1 MAEMMAGVAGRQ
13 GNFGNYLFRS
23 ASSAFWMCC
32 WNPEMT
38 PHWRGQAEPLIYWFL
53 HK

>member
-1 MAEMMAGVAGRQ
+1 
-13 GNFGNYLFRS
+13 
-23 ASSAFWMCC
+23 MCC